1 MDTSILHKRILE
13 YKEKAKNPTSKE
25 MILLF
30 ESWFTAI
37 ENHMGDMEIDYYMA
51 QKKIASLEETMSM
64 LCDIIILTGNADKV
78 ELVFSVD
85 PDIKKAIVLLL
96 KSKDIKNIN
105 NVVGI
110 SALLNIHSGIDF
122 ENIKQLKDHATRE

>member
-13 YKEKAKNPTSKE
+13 YKEKAKNPVSKE

-37 ENHMGDMEIDYYMA
+37 ENHLGELEMDYYMA
-51 QKKIASLEETMSM
+51 QRKITEHEELISQ
-64 LCDIIILTGNADKV
+64 LCDILILTGHSDKI
-78 ELVFSVD
+78 ETIKSED

-96 KSKDIKNIN
+96 KSKDRKNIN
-105 NVVGI
+105 SVVAVAG
-110 SALLNIHSGIDF
+110 LLSIYSDVNF
-122 ENIKQLKDHATRE
+122 ESIKQLKDYASR

>member
-37 ENHMGDMEIDYYMA
+37 ENHLGELEMDYYMA
-51 QKKIASLEETMSM
+51 QRKITEHEETISQ
-64 LCDIIILTGNADKV
+64 LCDVIILTGNADKI
-78 ELVFSVD
+78 ESIKSED
-85 PDIKKAIVLLL
+85 PNIKKAYNLLL
-96 KSKDIKNIN
+96 KSKDRKNLSSITAIAGLL
-105 NVVGI
+105 GI
-110 SALLNIHSGIDF
+110 YPDIDF
-122 ENIKQLKDHATRE
+122 ENIKQLKDHATR